1 LEALALLGMNA
12 DDIRC
17 AYCGDKST
25 EWDHLHPIITDQRPT
40 GHITEI
46 ANLVPACGKCNQSK
60 GKSKWHDWILS
71 SARLSPKTR
80 GVANLAERIEKLEL
94 YAMWKPAT
102 RIEFDL
108 IVTPEVWALHN
119 SNWRRILDLL
129 HESQKLAKEIRQTIE
144 NAPRYTSPA
153 TGQTIYGK
161 SAPEIDAN
169 NQEEIF
175 LEPEEILGGINQ
187 ILVPNKAVTSK
198 R

>member
-1 LEALALLGMNA
+1 
-12 DDIRC
+12 
-17 AYCGDKST
+17 
-25 EWDHLHPIITDQRPT
+25 
-40 GHITEI
+40 
-46 ANLVPACGKCNQSK
+46 V
-60 GKSKWHDWILS
+60 
-71 SARLSPKTR
+71 ARLDSQFGAAVTEDPGSCKLS
-80 GVANLAERIEKLEL
+80 GANRKLEL